1 MADQLKT
8 LEKKLKVSFKDQE
21 LLRTALTHRSY
32 LNENRDFHLPHNER
46 LEFLGDAV
54 LELIVTDHL
63 YRTYDKPEGELTSWR
78 SALVRGEKLAV
89 LSERLGIG
97 KALLMSKGE
106 EKSGGR
112 DRPALLANAFE
123 AITGAMYLDQGYD
136 VTKEFVDR
144 TVISELEQIIKDESH
159 RDAKS
164 KLQEVSQDAV
174 GLTPKYRLREEAGP
188 DHDKRFTVAVVVGD
202 NELGTGQGS
211 SKQQAEQQAAEKAL
225 KGEPKKKLQ
234 QQTKK

>member
-8 LEKKLKVSFKDQE
+8 LEKKIGVKFKDEE

-63 YRTYDKPEGELTSWR
+63 YNIYDNPEGDLTSWR

-112 DRPALLANAFE
+112 DRAGLLANAFE
-123 AITGAMYLDQGYD
+123 AVTGAMYLDQGYD
-136 VTKEFVDR
+136 VTKEFVHK
-144 TVISELEQIIKDESH
+144 TVVAELPKIIKNELH

-164 KLQEVSQDAV
+164 KLQEVTQEAV
-174 GLTPKYRLREEAGP
+174 GLTPRYKVREETGP
-188 DHDKRFTVAVVVGD
+188 DHDKRFTVAVVVED

-211 SKQQAEQQAAEKAL
+211 SKQQAEQRAAETAL
-225 KGEPKKKLQ
+225 KGEPKKILQ
-234 QQTKK
+234 KAIKK